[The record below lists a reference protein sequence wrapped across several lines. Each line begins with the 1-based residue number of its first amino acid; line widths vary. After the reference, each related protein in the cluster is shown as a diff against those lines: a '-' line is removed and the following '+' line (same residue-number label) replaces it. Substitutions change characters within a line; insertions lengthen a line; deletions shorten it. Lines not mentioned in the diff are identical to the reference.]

1 MLLQYNPLER
11 AAMWHHSGV
20 IYGINSVG
28 MSRYEITAICVT
40 DKTVFKVVLSKM
52 KRNVHPALWKAQ
64 HQLGEHHQLLRA
76 HAPDLSSF
84 PSLAVMQ
91 GNFPLFEEQTH
102 LFMPRE
108 LNHAMLVFGEVVLPT
123 SWLINPQIY
132 LLLFTYYP
140 TAVQCSCFVSKL
152 LTWIVHDHLHFQQ
165 FTLHFSCSFK
175 IKICNKY

>member
-1 MLLQYNPLER
+1 MQYNPLER

-28 MSRYEITAICVT
+28 MNRYEISAICVT
-40 DKTVFKVVLSKM
+40 DKTVFKAVLNKI
-52 KRNVHPALWKAQ
+52 KWNVHPALWKAQ
-64 HQLGEHHQLLRA
+64 QQLGEHHQLLRTCG
-76 HAPDLSSF
+76 PDLSSF

-91 GNFPLFEEQTH
+91 ENFLLFEEQTH

-108 LNHAMLVFGEVVLPT
+108 LNHTMLVFVRVLLPT

-132 LLLFTYYP
+132 LLLFMYKL
-140 TAVQCSCFVSKL
+140 TAVQCSCFVNKL
-152 LTWIVHDHLHFQQ
+152 VTWIVHDHLYFQQ

-175 IKICNKY
+175 IKICYKY